1 MPKVNKEKVKQ
12 AIEACADFCCG
23 ECPYEHLDSKEHP
36 FRCIH
41 TLMVHIHDL
50 MKENENEVRDSANH

>member
-1 MPKVNKEKVKQ
+1 MPDKEKVKQ

-23 ECPYEHLDSKEHP
+23 ECPYEYLESKDYP

-41 TLMVHIHDL
+41 TLMVDIHKL
-50 MKENENEVRDSANH
+50 MKEKQHD

>member
-1 MPKVNKEKVKQ
+1 MKEKVKK

-23 ECPYEHLDSKEHP
+23 ECPYEHLESKDYP

-41 TLMVHIHDL
+41 TLMVDIHKL
-50 MKENENEVRDSANH
+50 MKEKENEVRYSADN